1 MQDRSAWTAA
11 GVKLPA
17 YDWREL
23 REATEQNPVWV
34 HFGGGNIFRGF
45 IARLQQELLK
55 NDCYIPG
62 LRNQDPEDLAPR
74 ARVSA
79 SSQQPG
85 YEAGQVLSGIAR
97 TEEGGE
103 VNLWRSQ
110 AMGPE
115 GERLRLDWSEPVSIG
130 QVRLTLDPDLSE
142 ERCISV
148 SKAFL
153 DKEPVGVPV
162 TLLRDYT
169 LTAYREGKA
178 VWSRRVEGNYQRL
191 NVLDFPETPLCDSI
205 EVRVTATN
213 GYANARVFEVRAY
226 E

>member
-1 MQDRSAWTAA
+1 MGSTRVMATCAVGGEAAGTAA
-11 GVKLPA
+11 AMASRLGLTPRA
-17 YDWREL
+17 
-23 REATEQNPVWV
+23 
-34 HFGGGNIFRGF
+34 FGQPPM
-45 IARLQQELLK
+45 AELQQELLK
-55 NDCYIPG
+55 TDCYIPG

-79 SSQQPG
+79 SSQQTG

-97 TEEGGE
+97 TEEGGD

-169 LTAYREGKA
+169 LTAYREGRA

-191 NVLDFPETPLCDSI
+191 NVLDLPQAVEADCL
-205 EVRVTATN
+205 ELHVQATN
-213 GYANARVFEVRAY
+213 GCPEARVFEVRVY
-226 E
+226 G